1 MRIVLDTSI
10 LVRAHQAANGP
21 AREVL
26 LRIVESD
33 HHVLITSDEILYE
46 LAKVLRYP
54 RMVALHGLSE
64 DRIYDYIS
72 LLRSASETIRLDP
85 LLITPVRDANDT
97 AVMQT
102 VLIGEA
108 DFLCTKDEDFFQPP
122 AAPFLQRAAVTV
134 LDDIAL
140 LHRLRSGLIG

>member
-64 DRIYDYIS
+64 DRIYEYIS
-72 LLRSASETIRLDP
+72 LLRSASEIIRPDP

-97 AVMQT
+97 VVMQT
-102 VLIGEA
+102 ALIGEA
-108 DFLCTKDEDFFQPP
+108 DVLCTKDEDFFQPP
-122 AAPFLQRAAVTV
+122 ASPFLHRANVTV
-134 LDDIAL
+134 MDDIAL
-140 LHRLRSGLIG
+140 LRQLRS